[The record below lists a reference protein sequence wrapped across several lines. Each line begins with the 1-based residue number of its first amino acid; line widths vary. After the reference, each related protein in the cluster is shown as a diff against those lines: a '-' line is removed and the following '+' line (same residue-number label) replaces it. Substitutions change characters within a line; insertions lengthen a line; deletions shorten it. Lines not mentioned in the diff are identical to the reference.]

1 MDNASRSERSRS
13 IAIQAALVILT
24 RDGPGGLTFD
34 ALAKESG
41 ISKGGLLHQFR
52 SKHGVLIAL
61 LEHQRESYDRLFDAF
76 MAKEGDTRSE
86 PVLAAQIAIFRESI
100 NQPHSVARAILAALV
115 EDAEL
120 LETVRIADEARTK
133 QIKKE
138 APDPDL
144 ALLRLAAARGLAYNS
159 LLGLDHLSNK
169 QRERLYDRLLD
180 EDYWAR
186 LDSSQASKS

>member
-1 MDNASRSERSRS
+1 MDNVSRSERSRS
-13 IAIQAALVILT
+13 IAIQAALAILT

-61 LEHQRESYDRLFDAF
+61 LEYQRESYDRLLEAY
-76 MAKEGDTRSE
+76 MAKEGATKQE
-86 PVLAAQIAIFRESI
+86 PALAGQIAVYRESV
-100 NQPHSVARAILAALV
+100 NQPHSVARSVLAALV

-120 LETVRIADEARTK
+120 LESLRASDEVRSK

-138 APDPDL
+138 ASDPDL
-144 ALLRLAAARGLAYNS
+144 AFLRLAAARGLAYNS
-159 LLGLDHLSNK
+159 LLGLCHLSNK
-169 QRERLYDRLLD
+169 QRDRLFDRLLD
-180 EDYWAR
+180 EDYWGR
-186 LDSSQASKS
+186 LDAAGTSKP